1 MTSEAILSVDSPAA
15 KERWASIAV
24 EARRR
29 RLGIEIRDGTT
40 ERPYRVIGKERTGVD
55 VQVGDFGDL
64 VEAFREAEGWVL
76 DRPIPG
82 PVALRDE
89 LRDHGRKLA
98 ILTPREVSRRA
109 GDWPLYRRFR
119 DRILPLAFDNL
130 VNSVRLEAL
139 EEAGRAAVAAYDQ
152 RGNTKARTSDL
163 AAAIATLRGLVEPK
177 EEVAE
182 GAGETES

>member
-1 MTSEAILSVDSPAA
+1 MTEPILSIDSPAA
-15 KERWASIAV
+15 KERWASIAI

-29 RLGIEIRDGTT
+29 RLGVEVRDGTVDLPYKALAR
-40 ERPYRVIGKERTGVD
+40 ERSGVD
-55 VQVGDFGDL
+55 VDL
-64 VEAFREAEGWVL
+64 GNFATLDQAFRVL
-76 DRPIPG
+76 DEWVGEHPVPG

-98 ILTPREVSRRA
+98 ILTPREVSRRG

-139 EEAGRAAVAAYDQ
+139 EEAARATVAAYDQ

-163 AAAIATLRGLVEPK
+163 AAAVATLRGLVEPK
-177 EEVAE
+177 EEAKAE
-182 GAGETES
+182 GAGEGES